1 MYIRSSYASWCV
13 VIQAGTICHHSKK
26 HPQACR
32 WTGLWDQKYSTGQA
46 LPCYAINLLALT
58 HGLPRKWRKTNVFAK
73 TTIILSYPFV
83 YCFKPICYGMIV
95 AILNYHSS
103 IITIMVKDDN
113 VLCINYTI
121 KTGTVREQVRN
132 LLKRLL
138 FSSRQA
144 FLLSKTACKAAWDP
158 GVPIMETRVRERCR
172 PGSVRDLYGGVGMFI
187 RHVRSVFMPCFCIFF
202 KEKSRFI
209 FKRPRFVN
217 AILVRLACHFP
228 PSFSDKADY
237 FLFL

>member
-1 MYIRSSYASWCV
+1 MTSVLFLFYQSCRHPHHNSAIRTAAAISYKC
-13 VIQAGTICHHSKK
+13 
-26 HPQACR
+26 
-32 WTGLWDQKYSTGQA
+32 
-46 LPCYAINLLALT
+46 
-58 HGLPRKWRKTNVFAK
+58 FAK
-73 TTIILSYPFV
+73 PTIILSYPFV
-83 YCFKPICYGMIV
+83 YWFKPICYVMIV

-103 IITIMVKDDN
+103 VITIMVKNDN
-113 VLCINYTI
+113 FLCVNCTI
-121 KTGTVREQVRN
+121 KTGTVREQMRN